1 VGTLA
6 GPSTGFDEYPPGIP
20 IILLQSAAFLPRRA
34 GRVQGRE
41 SVGSWFSRI
50 KSVPDNFSVPVVT
63 EPAAQRGHHNAPFE
77 IIILR
82 ERGLTMATATD
93 GLRTALHTTARV
105 QSGNKIEITAPQL
118 TEGQDV
124 DVFLIPRPSEPHPG
138 RSVLEFLDS
147 LPPGPRSASSWNEL
161 ERQFQE
167 ERNAWD
173 R

>member
-1 VGTLA
+1 
-6 GPSTGFDEYPPGIP
+6 
-20 IILLQSAAFLPRRA
+20 
-34 GRVQGRE
+34 
-41 SVGSWFSRI
+41 
-50 KSVPDNFSVPVVT
+50 
-63 EPAAQRGHHNAPFE
+63 
-77 IIILR
+77 
-82 ERGLTMATATD
+82 MAMATD

-105 QSGNKIEITAPQL
+105 QSGNKIEITAPGL

-124 DVFLIPRPSEPHPG
+124 DVFLIPRPTADHPR

-147 LPPGPRSASSWNEL
+147 LPPGPRSAPTWDEI